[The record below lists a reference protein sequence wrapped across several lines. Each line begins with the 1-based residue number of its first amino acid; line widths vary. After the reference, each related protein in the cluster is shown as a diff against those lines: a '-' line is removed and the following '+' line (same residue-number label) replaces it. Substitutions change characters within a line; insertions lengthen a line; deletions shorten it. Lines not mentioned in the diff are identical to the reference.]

1 MHDADGIS
9 SRSRVKNVALL
20 TRQPLSCRDIT
31 KNTFLTLTQT
41 VMVIFYTVLA
51 AAEIKT
57 LMRN

>member
-9 SRSRVKNVALL
+9 SRSRVKNVAVL
-20 TRQPLSCRDIT
+20 TRQLLSCRDIT

-57 LMRN
+57 LR